1 MNATTAAEA
10 EGAGGEPL
18 LSPVERVSE
27 LCFGLFMA
35 ITFTGAMSAITPGG
49 GEVREMVITA
59 FGCNI
64 AWGLVDAVMYL
75 VRTLTERARTLNLAL
90 AVRVAPD
97 PEAGRRLVE
106 HALSSVASK
115 LVTAT
120 EVEAVRQRIVGMTS
134 LPERPHLY
142 RRDALAAALIFFI
155 VLGSTVPIVLPFA
168 FTTDV
173 ALAKNGSRL
182 VALVMLFA
190 AGRSLGRHAGYGGMR
205 TGFSMMGLGAAVIIA
220 IMAFGG

>member
-1 MNATTAAEA
+1 MSTTAVEAEA
-10 EGAGGEPL
+10 SPTEPL

-35 ITFTGAMSAITPGG
+35 ITFTGAMSVITPGG

-97 PEAGRRLVE
+97 PGTGRRHVE
-106 HALSSVASK
+106 HALSSVAAR

-120 EVEAVRQRIVGMTS
+120 EVEAVRLRIVGMAS

-142 RRDALAAALIFFI
+142 RRDALAAVLIFFI

-205 TGFSMMGLGAAVIIA
+205 TGFSMMGLGAAVIVA

>member
-1 MNATTAAEA
+1 MSATAAESHDNA
-10 EGAGGEPL
+10 REPL

-35 ITFTGAMSAITPGG
+35 ITFTGAMSVITPAGN
-49 GEVREMVITA
+49 EVREMVVGA
-59 FGCNI
+59 FGCNV
-64 AWGLVDAVMYL
+64 AWGLVDAVMFL

-90 AVRVAPD
+90 AVRGAPNA
-97 PEAGRRLVE
+97 EEGQRHVE
-106 HALSSVASK
+106 RAISSVASK
-115 LVTAT
+115 LVTAV
-120 EVEAVRQRIVGMTS
+120 EIEAVRARIVSMAQ
-134 LPERPHLY
+134 LPEKPHLY
-142 RRDALAAALIFFI
+142 RRDAIAAVLIFFI

-182 VALVMLFA
+182 VALAMLFG
-190 AGRSLGRHAGYGGMR
+190 AGRSLGRHAGYGGLR
-205 TGFSMMGLGAAVIIA
+205 TGFSMMGLGAAVIVA

>member
-1 MNATTAAEA
+1 MSVTIAESGENA
-10 EGAGGEPL
+10 GEPL

-35 ITFTGAMSAITPGG
+35 ITFTGAMTVIAHG

-59 FGCNI
+59 FGCNV

-90 AVRVAPD
+90 AVRSARD
-97 PEAGRRLVE
+97 AESGRRQVE
-106 HALSSVASK
+106 RALSSVASK

-120 EVEAVRQRIVGMTS
+120 EIEAVRARIVAMTS
-134 LPERPHLY
+134 LPERPHLF
-142 RRDALAAALIFFI
+142 RRDAWAAAFIFFI

-182 VALVMLFA
+182 VALMMLFA
-190 AGRSLGRHAGYGGMR
+190 AGRSLGRHAGYGGLR
-205 TGFSMMGLGAAVIIA
+205 TGFSMMGLGAAVIVA

>member
-1 MNATTAAEA
+1 MSTTLAEA
-10 EGAGGEPL
+10 GDVAGEPL

-35 ITFTGAMSAITPGG
+35 ITFTGAMSVITPGG
-49 GEVREMVITA
+49 SEVRAMVVTA

-64 AWGLVDAVMYL
+64 AWGLVDAVMFL

-90 AVRVAPD
+90 AVRAAPD
-97 PEAGRRLVE
+97 AETGRRRVE

-115 LVTAT
+115 LVSDV
-120 EVEAVRQRIVGMTS
+120 EIEAVRARIVGMAS

-142 RRDALAAALIFFI
+142 RRDALAALLIFLI

-173 ALAKNGSRL
+173 TLAKNGSRL
-182 VALVMLFA
+182 AALVMLFA
-190 AGRSLGRHAGYGGMR
+190 AGRSLGRHAGYGGLR
-205 TGFSMMGLGAAVIIA
+205 TGFSMMGLGAAVIVA